1 VLKQVQAK
9 PAQDP
14 MTPVASIQALDGK
27 SGQVI
32 WTAHMPPNMEQIRAL
47 QVGQTLYLNGQNL
60 VAPNQSLLLALNAS
74 NGKPFWQRQHSYN
87 QVTVLNEQDLYGYK
101 GYGPGDDPQGQ
112 KQLCSLDGATGRDRW
127 CVESLQPSQFSLGTT
142 RDILLVE
149 ETLQPGPMTLIQHI
163 YGISKH
169 DGKILW
175 KLPWKSSSPTVV
187 TLTLVTVVEGQ
198 SFESLVG

>member
-1 VLKQVQAK
+1 
-9 PAQDP
+9 
-14 MTPVASIQALDGK
+14 
-27 SGQVI
+27 
-32 WTAHMPPNMEQIRAL
+32 
-47 QVGQTLYLNGQNL
+47 
-60 VAPNQSLLLALNAS
+60 
-74 NGKPFWQRQHSYN
+74 
-87 QVTVLNEQDLYGYK
+87 
-101 GYGPGDDPQGQ
+101 
-112 KQLCSLDGATGRDRW
+112 
-127 CVESLQPSQFSLGTT
+127 LQPSQFSLGAT